1 MQGERIGP
9 YRIAARL
16 GAGGMGEVYKA
27 YDERLERWVALKRI
41 SPQLSRD
48 AAAQRERLL
57 REARAS
63 ARLSHPAIVQVFD
76 LMQVDGADC
85 IVMELV
91 EGTPLSSL
99 LHDGPLAW
107 PRAVALAREIA
118 AALGAAHAQRIVHR
132 DLKTENVM
140 VTPDGHAKVFDFG
153 ISKRVDAGENEPSLT
168 REGVVVGTL
177 RTMAPE
183 QAQGKEV
190 DHRAD
195 LFSFGVLLYE
205 MVTGRSPFQA
215 ATTVATLHRL
225 CYEPHTPLK
234 EVDPS
239 LPANLSLLVD
249 RLLDKQPDRRPGSAG
264 EVAASLA
271 EIWGEPRQSAAEA
284 SITLDMPRISEAGS
298 AVRSSSAA
306 ERRLVTVLSCGLV
319 RAGGAPDPEEIIEAM
334 PRLQI
339 AAVLA
344 ARRFEGRVAP
354 GTGEDCRVYFGD
366 LQAHEDDARRAVHT
380 ALEIV
385 SRCADWQDG
394 FAVRIGIHTGPMVVR
409 AAAPEAALGEAPGVA
424 ALVKSLAAAGTVV
437 VSESTF
443 PLVEGWFECEELGAV
458 TMPAAPQP
466 LQLYRVMAEREA
478 RSRLQ
483 GTAELTP
490 LVAREQELSL
500 LLARWDLAREGR
512 GQVVLVS
519 GEAGVGKSRLVWELR
534 RRVQAGGGQWLEGHG
549 SPFHHDSPLYPV
561 AQWLEQWIAADRSD
575 PPELR
580 LERLREA
587 LSRHGLAPEAL
598 PLLAALLSL
607 PAGEGPPLPPE
618 AQRHKTLEA
627 LLALL
632 LTTAERQP
640 LLLAVEDL
648 HWIDPSTL
656 ELLGTLAAQAEAVPL
671 LLVLTFRPELELAWA
686 QRSSVT
692 RLGLGLLTRSQAGL
706 MIDRL
711 TADRHLDPAL
721 REQIVAHT
729 DGVPLFVEEMT
740 KMLLDSTG
748 SSELPRTSGE
758 LLKIP
763 GTLEG
768 WLMARLDRLGTAK
781 EVAQLAATI
790 GRELSRDLLVA
801 VSPWSE
807 EELDRELERLVHAE
821 LLFRRGLPPRLRY
834 VFKHALLQDAAYT
847 SLLKS
852 DRKRHHQRIAEALEA
867 SFPEVAAAQP
877 ELVAHHFTEAGLPER
892 ALPFWRHAGENAI
905 QASAFLEG
913 AGHLEKALGLLAELP
928 ESAARDEQE
937 IELQLAFGLA
947 KGAGLTP
954 AVPEMGEAYARAL
967 ELCQREGNHRQLFT
981 VLRGLTSHHALRGQ
995 PRQALETAS
1004 RLLEIAERAGSPAL
1018 RISAFESLSF
1028 VLFNLGDLVAAQSH
1042 LEKMIALSQTSARE
1056 LSRHRLLEPL
1066 LGGMVESASILW
1078 LLGYPGQAVERSR
1091 EALEK
1096 VRQIS
1101 SSFTMG
1107 FVKFFAADLHLLR
1120 REAGEA
1126 LPLAREVVDLSAE
1139 YRLRPYST
1147 IGDFQLGWVAAE
1159 QGDAAAGIE
1168 TMRRAL
1174 DARLAAGTVAGSVIH
1189 FSLLAAH
1196 LLEAGRF
1203 EEGLAAVERAL
1214 AISADG
1220 GHAIMDAE
1228 LHRLKG
1234 EMLQGLGAAEGE
1246 VEDEFH
1252 RALDIAR
1259 RQSAKS
1265 LELRAA
1271 MSLARRWHG
1280 LGRSAEARDLLA
1292 PVYEWFTEGFETHD
1306 LQEARS
1312 LLAELG

>member
-1 MQGERIGP
+1 VQGERIGP
-9 YRIAARL
+9 YRIEARL

-99 LHDGPLAW
+99 LHGGPLAW

-153 ISKRVDAGENEPSLT
+153 ISKRVDAAENEPALT
-168 REGVVVGTL
+168 REGVVIGTL
-177 RTMAPE
+177 RSMAPE

-195 LFSFGVLLYE
+195 LFSLGVLLYE

-215 ATTVATLHRL
+215 ATTLATLHRL
-225 CYEPHTPLK
+225 CYEPHTPLR

-239 LPANLSLLVD
+239 LPASLSFLVD
-249 RLLDKQPDRRPGSAG
+249 HLLDKQPERRPGSAG

-271 EIWGEPRQSAAEA
+271 EISGEPQQLTAEA
-284 SITLDMPRISEAGS
+284 SITVDMPRVSLADS
-298 AVRSSSAA
+298 TVRASSTA

-319 RAGGAPDPEEIIEAM
+319 RAGGGSPDPEEMIEAM
-334 PRLQI
+334 PLLQI

-344 ARRFEGRVAP
+344 ARRFEGRVVP
-354 GTGEDCRVYFGD
+354 DKSEGCRVYFGD

-385 SRCADWQDG
+385 SRRDGWKDG
-394 FAVRIGIHTGPMVVR
+394 FAAQIGIHTGPMVVTR
-409 AAAPEAALGEAPGVA
+409 AAAPESALGETPGIA
-424 ALVKSLAAAGTVV
+424 AFLKNLAGAGAVV
-437 VSESTF
+437 ISESTF
-443 PLVEGWFECEELGAV
+443 RLVEGWFECEALGAV
-458 TMPAAPQP
+458 AMPAAQQP
-466 LQLYRVMAEREA
+466 LQLYRVVAEREA

-483 GTAELTP
+483 GTGALTP

-534 RRVQAGGGQWLEGHG
+534 RRVQAGGGQWIEGHG
-549 SPFHHDSPLYPV
+549 SPFHHDSPLYPI

-587 LSRHGLAPEAL
+587 LSRHGLAPEVL
-598 PLLAALLSL
+598 PLLAAQLSL
-607 PAGEGPPLPPE
+607 PAGEHPPLPPE
-618 AQRHKTLEA
+618 AQRRQTLEA

-632 LTTAERQP
+632 LATAERQP

-648 HWIDPSTL
+648 HWVDPSTL
-656 ELLGTLAAQAEAVPL
+656 ELLETLAAEAEAVPL
-671 LLVLTFRPELELAWA
+671 LLVLTFRPELELPWA

-692 RLGLGLLTRSQAGL
+692 RLGLGLLSRSQAGL

-711 TADRHLDPAL
+711 TADRRLDPAL

-740 KMLLDSTG
+740 KMFLDARG
-748 SSELPRTSGE
+748 SGELPRSSGE
-758 LLKIP
+758 MLKVP

-790 GRELSRDLLVA
+790 GREIPHELLAA

-807 EELDRELERLVHAE
+807 EDLDRELDRLVHAE
-821 LLFRRGLPPRLRY
+821 LLFRRGLPPRVRY

-852 DRKRHHQRIAEALEA
+852 DRKRHHQSIAEALEER
-867 SFPEVAAAQP
+867 FPETAAAQP
-877 ELVAHHFTEAGLPER
+877 ELVAHHFTEAGRPEQAVPR
-892 ALPFWRHAGENAI
+892 WRRAGENAI
-905 QASAFLEG
+905 QASAFLEA
-913 AGHLEKALGLLAELP
+913 AGHLERALGLLAELP

-937 IELQLAFGLA
+937 IGLQLAFGIA

-954 AVPEMGEAYARAL
+954 ADPEVGEAYARAL
-967 ELCQREGNHRQLFT
+967 ELCQRAGDPPQLFA
-981 VLRGLTSHHALRGQ
+981 VLRGLISHHTLRGH
-995 PRQALETAS
+995 PRQALEMAS
-1004 RLLEIAERAGSPAL
+1004 QLLEMAERAGSL
-1018 RISAFESLSF
+1018 NRRMNAFESMSF
-1028 VLFNLGDLVAAQSH
+1028 TLLNLGDLVAARNY
-1042 LEKMIALSQTSARE
+1042 LEALIDLGRPQRE
-1056 LSRHRLLEPL
+1056 LSRHRVLEPF
-1066 LGGMVESASILW
+1066 LGGLAESAWILW
-1078 LLGYPGQAVERSR
+1078 ALGYPGQAVERSR

-1096 VRQIS
+1096 VRQS
-1101 SSFTMG
+1101 ASFTAS
-1107 FVKFFAADLHLLR
+1107 FVKFFSADLHIFR
-1120 REAGEA
+1120 HAAEEV
-1126 LPLAREVVDLSAE
+1126 LPLARELVALSAE
-1139 YRLRPYST
+1139 YRLRAFSV

-1159 QGDAAAGIE
+1159 QGDAVAGIE

-1174 DARLAAGTVAGSVIH
+1174 DARLASGAVAGSTVH
-1189 FSLLAAH
+1189 FAFLAAH

-1203 EEGLAAVERAL
+1203 DEGLATAERAL
-1214 AISADG
+1214 ALAAEG
-1220 GHAIMDAE
+1220 GHALMDAE
-1228 LHRLKG
+1228 HHRLKG

-1292 PVYEWFTEGFETHD
+1292 PIYGWFTEGFETRD